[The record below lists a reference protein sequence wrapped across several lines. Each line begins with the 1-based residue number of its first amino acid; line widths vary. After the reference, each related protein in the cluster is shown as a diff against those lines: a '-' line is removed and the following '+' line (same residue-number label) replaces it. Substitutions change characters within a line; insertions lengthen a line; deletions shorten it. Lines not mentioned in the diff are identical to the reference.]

1 MALYLEIVSD
11 VTSCESF
18 VGSVICPALQN
29 GRALRFAKQSLKS
42 KSQTVSQAGTG
53 PTAGVVTDNRKQ

>member
-1 MALYLEIVSD
+1 MEIVSD
-11 VTSCESF
+11 VTSCEGF
-18 VGSVICPALQN
+18 VKSMNYPTLQN